1 MCGILGL
8 WSPTAGQYRNAVE
21 KALRE
26 LDHRGPNDRG
36 VEWYETPGG
45 TLAFAHTRLSIIDL
59 SAGGHQPMHSP
70 CGRWSMIY
78 NGEIYN
84 YRELRRELEDSGE
97 AFATASDTEVL
108 LRAWMRNG
116 AGGLRQ
122 LIGMFAFAVIDRKRG
137 TLTLARDAFGIK
149 PLFYRHDDKGFAFA
163 SESKAITA
171 LELDRPRLN
180 LQRAY
185 HYLALGGYDDA
196 QETFVEGIR
205 HLPPAHWI
213 ELDLGSGRSD
223 GPQRWWWPPIEERPV
238 AFDAAAEELRGR
250 FLNSVRLHLRSDV
263 PLGAALSGGID
274 SSAVVCAMRRL
285 EPDVPI
291 HTFSFVAPDSP
302 VNEERWADL
311 VNRTVGAEVHKVAVA
326 PEELAEDVD
335 DMIRIQD
342 EPFGGTSIYAQYRV
356 FRLVREKGVTVTL
369 DGQGADELL
378 AGYHGYPGARLNSL
392 YERHDYAG
400 FARLLARWSRHPG
413 RARSR
418 GFAEFLGQ
426 RVPRRWRGLALS
438 LVGRSVTPAW
448 LDAGRLRD
456 AGVRVENP
464 GVPRSPEGRRR
475 RLAEALRTALTD
487 GGLQSLLRHGD
498 RNAMR
503 WSVESRVPF
512 LTVPLAEFLLSLP
525 ENHLLSDHGETKHV
539 FRAAMRGIV
548 PDVIL
553 DRKDKI
559 GFATPEQVWLV
570 KLAPTIR
577 RWIADAPDL
586 PFVKR
591 NVLQRRFDAALNG
604 EQRLD
609 GTLWRFIN
617 FYRWFQ
623 IRNISL

>member
-8 WSPTAGQYRNAVE
+8 WSPDAGQHRNVVE

-36 VEWYETPGG
+36 IEWFDTEGG
-45 TLAFAHTRLSIIDL
+45 SLALAHTRLSVIDL
-59 SAGGHQPMHSP
+59 SEGGHQPMHSP

-84 YRELRRELEDSGE
+84 YRELRAELEAQGE

-108 LRAWMRNG
+108 LRAWMRWG
-116 AGGLRQ
+116 EAGLPR
-122 LIGMFAFAVIDRKRG
+122 LIGMFAFAVLDRERQ
-137 TLTLARDAFGIK
+137 TLSLVRDAFGIK
-149 PLFYRHDDKGFAFA
+149 PLFYREDEKGFAFA

-171 LELDRPRLN
+171 LDLERPRLN

-196 QETFVEGIR
+196 EETFIAGMK
-205 HLPPAHWI
+205 HLLPAHWM
-213 ELDLGSGRSD
+213 EVDLRSGRA
-223 GPQRWWWPPIEERPV
+223 GAPRRWWWPSIEEKPIAFEDAV
-238 AFDAAAEELRGR
+238 AELKER
-250 FLNSVRLHLRSDV
+250 FLDSVRLHLRSDV
-263 PLGAALSGGID
+263 KLGAALSGGID

-285 EPDVPI
+285 EPDMPI
-291 HTFSFVAPDSP
+291 HSFSFVARGSAVD
-302 VNEERWADL
+302 EEEWADL
-311 VNRTVGAEVHKVAVA
+311 VNETVGAEVNKIEVD
-326 PEELAEDVD
+326 PEELADDLD

-342 EPFGGTSIYAQYRV
+342 EPFSGTSIYAQYRV

-392 YERHDYAG
+392 YEKRDFAG
-400 FARLLARWSRHPG
+400 FARLLRNWSKAPG
-413 RARSR
+413 RSR
-418 GFAEFLGQ
+418 GRGLAEFLGQ
-426 RVPRRWRGLALS
+426 RVPKRWRSLALGMA
-438 LVGRSVTPAW
+438 GRSVSPPW
-448 LDAGRLRD
+448 LDTDQLRA
-456 AGVRVENP
+456 AGVRIENR
-464 GVPRSPEGRRR
+464 GLPRSEEGHRR
-475 RLAEALRTALTD
+475 RLAEALRTALV
-487 GGLQSLLRHGD
+487 GGGMQPLLRHGD

-525 ENHLLSDHGETKHV
+525 ENYLLSDEGETKHV

-548 PDVIL
+548 PDAIL

-559 GFATPEQVWLV
+559 GFATPEHAWFAR
-570 KLAPTIR
+570 LAPTIR
-577 RWIADAPDL
+577 QWLADAPRL
-586 PFVKR
+586 PFVKQD
-591 NVLQRRFDAALNG
+591 VLQKRFEEVLAG
-604 EQRLD
+604 ERPMD

-623 IRNISL
+623 IRNVSL